1 MKVFINVETEGKNN
15 EELTAELV
23 MVKSFAVKKITDLF
37 PSVKADKDIEF
48 VSPLSIS
55 GRENDCKHIHLEDHA
70 RLLLTLADCDVLI
83 DAPQT
88 GYGRRRIGS
97 CAIANAARDYGIP
110 VVELGLNDYND
121 PSKGMFVNVADY
133 YSLPKR
139 RSIRQNVTYS
149 RYNQGQDNYEEEE

>member
-55 GRENDCKHIHLEDHA
+55 GRENDCKHFHLEDHA
-70 RLLLTLADCDVLI
+70 RLLLALADCDVLI
-83 DAPQT
+83 DPPKT
-88 GYGRRRIGS
+88 GYGRRRNGS
-97 CAIANAARDYGIP
+97 AAITNVARDFGIP
-110 VVELGLNDYND
+110 VVELGLKDYRD
-121 PSKGMFVNVADY
+121 PSKGMFVNVGDY
-133 YSLPKR
+133 YSLPR
-139 RSIRQNVTYS
+139 RGSIRQNVTYS
-149 RYNQGQDNYEEEE
+149 NCNRDMNYEEEE

>member
-70 RLLLTLADCDVLI
+70 RLLLALADCDILI
-83 DAPQT
+83 DAPVT
-88 GYGRRRIGS
+88 GYGRRRNS
-97 CAIANAARDYGIP
+97 SAAIANVARDFGIP

-133 YSLPKR
+133 YSLPRR
-139 RSIRQNVTYS
+139 RSVRRNATYS
-149 RYNQGQDNYEEEE
+149 SCNRDMNYEEEE

>member
-15 EELTAELV
+15 EELTAEIV
-23 MVKSFAVKKITDLF
+23 MVKSFVIKKITDLF

-48 VSPLSIS
+48 VSPLSSS
-55 GRENDCKHIHLEDHA
+55 GRENDCKHFHLEDHA

-83 DAPQT
+83 DPPAT
-88 GYGRRRIGS
+88 GYGRRRNGS
-97 CAIANAARDYGIP
+97 AAIANVARDFGIP

-133 YSLPKR
+133 YSLPR
-139 RSIRQNVTYS
+139 RKSVRRNVTYS
-149 RYNQGQDNYEEEE
+149 SYNHEMNYEEEE

>member
-15 EELTAELV
+15 EELTAEIV
-23 MVKSFAVKKITDLF
+23 MVKSFAVKKITDMF

-70 RLLLTLADCDVLI
+70 RLLLALADCDILI
-83 DAPQT
+83 NAPIT
-88 GYGRRRIGS
+88 CYRRVGIGS
-97 CAIANAARDYGIP
+97 DTIARAARDFGIP

-133 YSLPKR
+133 YGLPR
-139 RSIRQNVTYS
+139 RKSVRRNVTYS
-149 RYNQGQDNYEEEE
+149 RYNHDMNYEEEE